1 MRDTITNVQR
11 YSLHDG
17 GGIRTVAFLKGC
29 PFRCPWCSNPE
40 NLSFTPQESLSES
53 LCIHCSCVPGRPCP
67 RMPIIPGYTDSAA
80 DVDATFAAIA
90 AFGITRADVLPFHQ
104 LESGK

>member
-1 MRDTITNVQR
+1 MHDTITNVQR

-40 NLSFTPQESLSES
+40 NLSFAPQES
-53 LCIHCSCVPGRPCP
+53 
-67 RMPIIPGYTDSAA
+67 
-80 DVDATFAAIA
+80 
-90 AFGITRADVLPFHQ
+90 
-104 LESGK
+104 